1 MMMIDDGN
9 DGFKFKSENLCPWDP
24 HWDFLQVQKR
34 YTNIRRTYE
43 HTKTNFFLFSRLF
56 EGVTN
61 KEGINNH
68 SLIASHFVMI
78 VLLTKLAN
86 LAGIVSFVQSTTQKL
101 KTQSRQVLTPSSSNV
116 IAAVHHP
123 STLPFIT
130 IGITSSIGFILLQYF
145 HRKKSFH
152 ESWNAYK
159 DGVFQIMRHVKRKL
173 KFELNSI
180 NVNGPTLLM
189 LYSITK
195 LKAIDNAI
203 VLPILYWL
211 CKPAKQDIEK
221 ENDDIDSSS
230 SNSEHDPNKH
240 IGMHREKS
248 DDTSAKTDKRENVTQ
263 EDKHTPLIVSN
274 IPIHLEQ
281 SRDRSNSILT
291 QNSELSSATQSMT
304 TGNPPKA
311 SHVRYLEM
319 LVHNV
324 SHSDIVFSLGIPEA
338 LQSHYCHHPRQ
349 HPPDNASSSSS
360 AAAET
365 PRMKNQFSNAHMME
379 RKEEAH
385 ALCRPRFSAFD
396 MFCVRILNVL
406 KSSKTQ
412 DDVRRLYSSIMS
424 FPRYDRS
431 DDTSIRSLVT
441 PKPCR
446 QIMLPVGFN
455 LGHLVEDSC
464 NNRELQKSLSLSSD
478 DLASLRIRGK
488 DVCKFD
494 HLQEAGYDVHTPVT
508 SSTEMSLHRNGD
520 VFDSSRSAERPN
532 ECTIVNPLHLEAVFF
547 PLLSSL
553 LRRWHEQMKD
563 KFGTLSQRNVKK
575 VLILV
580 TGVGT
585 PRNFTHSISG
595 NSTAACAE
603 LMEMFIHTLYPDVT
617 VVRLHSERE
626 IFRYDSNIVFANKEL
641 LPCVDAYRDAHARGE
656 LYPDEISD
664 NASCTTVHSPFDPDW
679 NKTFSVTLSFADGAP
694 ARTHAIQTCLRPYK
708 PSYFHFWQLKTFWD
722 ESKICDDDI
731 EIHSFESMETVPA
744 MEVSRTNA
752 KVQMVVNEMKKFRNF
767 FIENLQN
774 KDSDIFKFW
783 LRKTKKPVLA
793 VLLIDIP
800 GEGLMLY
807 RGTNMEVS
815 MPTGSLC
822 AERNVIGTALATHPN
837 LRREDLLMVAVL
849 AVPLPD
855 DSNESTS
862 GQVPSPPPG
871 RTTTC
876 RFIDD
881 EIKQQ
886 SGEKESLFSQ
896 VEDKLYR
903 YQRPENIRRSMSL
916 GSFASIIEG
925 QDHDSDDSWV
935 VPSAQNMIVRI
946 ESPNGKGLEEAIN
959 ATREMQNHDFPTQE
973 ALDLYQTL
981 TPLGTPV
988 RKIKLS
994 NVDMDGPVSTKKT
1007 PSALRKKKTVLV
1019 HCPSDINPLKPCGA
1033 CNEWLKKIAES
1044 NPYFKVVTFT
1054 DADCNGVYVKPCQE

>member
-1 MMMIDDGN
+1 MMI
-9 DGFKFKSENLCPWDP
+9 
-24 HWDFLQVQKR
+24 
-34 YTNIRRTYE
+34 
-43 HTKTNFFLFSRLF
+43 
-56 EGVTN
+56 
-61 KEGINNH
+61 
-68 SLIASHFVMI
+68 
-78 VLLTKLAN
+78 LLTKLAN
-86 LAGIVSFVQSTTQKL
+86 LVGVISFVQSTTQKF
-101 KTQSRQVLTPSSSNV
+101 KSHSQRVLSPSSSDV
-116 IAAVHHP
+116 IAVINHP
-123 STLPFIT
+123 SIVPFMT
-130 IGITSSIGFILLQYF
+130 IGITSSIGFILLQCIQ
-145 HRKKSFH
+145 RKQSFQ
-152 ESWNAYK
+152 ESWSSYK
-159 DGVFQIMRHVKRKL
+159 IGVFQIMRHVQQKL
-173 KFELNSI
+173 KLELNSV

-195 LKAIDNAI
+195 LKAMDSIMI
-203 VLPILYWL
+203 FPILYWL
-211 CKPAKQDIEK
+211 CKTNNQDDDNDDRNEK
-221 ENDDIDSSS
+221 DHILNHTEKNDDISV
-230 SNSEHDPNKH
+230 
-240 IGMHREKS
+240 
-248 DDTSAKTDKRENVTQ
+248 KTDKRENVTLSSSTLP
-263 EDKHTPLIVSN
+263 EDKFTPHIVSN
-274 IPIHLEQ
+274 IPQVPFEQ
-281 SRDRSNSILT
+281 GRDRSNSILT

-304 TGNPPKA
+304 SGNPSKA
-311 SHVRYLEM
+311 SPVRYLEM

-324 SHSDIVFSLGIPEA
+324 SHTDIVFSLGIPEA
-338 LQSHYCHHPRQ
+338 LQSNYCHHPRQ
-349 HPPDNASSSSS
+349 HTPDNTSTSTTTNITTTSTAG
-360 AAAET
+360 ET
-365 PRMKNQFSNAHMME
+365 PRIKNNSNNIRIME

-431 DDTSIRSLVT
+431 EDTSKRSLVT

-446 QIMLPVGFN
+446 QSMLPVGFN
-455 LGHLVEDSC
+455 LIHLVEDSS
-464 NNRELQKSLSLSSD
+464 NNRELRHSLNLSSD

-494 HLQEAGYDVHTPVT
+494 HLKEAGYDVHTPVT

-520 VFDSSRSAERPN
+520 VIDDSETTESAN
-532 ECTIVNPLHLEAVFF
+532 ECTITDLLHLEAVFF

-563 KFGTLSQRNVKK
+563 KFGTFSQRNIKK

-595 NSTAACAE
+595 NSTAVCAE
-603 LMEMFIHTLYPDVT
+603 LMEMFIHSLYPDVT
-617 VVRLHSERE
+617 VVKLHSERE

-656 LYPDEISD
+656 PYPDEISD
-664 NASCTTVHSPFDPDW
+664 HTTGSTVHSAFDPDW
-679 NKTFSVTLSFADGAP
+679 YKTFSVTLSFADGAP
-694 ARTHAIQTCLRPYK
+694 ARTHAIQTCLRSYK

-744 MEVSRTNA
+744 MEVSRTNS

-774 KDSDIFKFW
+774 KESDIFKFW

-793 VLLIDIP
+793 VLLVNIP
-800 GEGLMLY
+800 GKGLLLY

-822 AERNVIGTALATHPN
+822 AERNVIGTALATHPS
-837 LRREDLLMVAVL
+837 LRREDLIMVAVL

-855 DSNESTS
+855 DSNDSAT

-871 RTTTC
+871 RITTC
-876 RFIDD
+876 RFIDED
-881 EIKQQ
+881 TKQQ
-886 SGEKESLFSQ
+886 GGEKELLFSH
-896 VEDKLYR
+896 VEDKLIR

-935 VPSAQNMIVRI
+935 VPPAQNVVVRI
-946 ESPNGKGLEEAIN
+946 ESPDGKGLEETIN
-959 ATREMQNHDFPTQE
+959 GSKEVPRHDMSIQE
-973 ALDLYQTL
+973 YQTL

-994 NVDMDGPVSTKKT
+994 DVDMDGPLSTKKT
-1007 PSALRKKKTVLV
+1007 PSVLRKKKTVLV